1 MCIQRDPTIIFDTDL
16 LRWPSMRYLD
26 WHTAYDL
33 CEVPPEY
40 NLLVDALLYPHAPFG
55 ITINSLPLYV
65 NNYVSLI

>member
-1 MCIQRDPTIIFDTDL
+1 
-16 LRWPSMRYLD
+16 MRYLD

-55 ITINSLPLYV
+55 ITINSLQLYI
-65 NNYVSLI
+65 NNCVSLI